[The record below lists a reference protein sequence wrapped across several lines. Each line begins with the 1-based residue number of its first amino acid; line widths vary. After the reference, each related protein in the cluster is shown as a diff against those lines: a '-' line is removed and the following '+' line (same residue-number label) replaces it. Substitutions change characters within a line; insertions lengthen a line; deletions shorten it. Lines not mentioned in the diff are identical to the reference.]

1 MPEQTLNVVYAIRH
15 RFDRSFE
22 YRYVGLTSRGQFRFI
37 EHLKA
42 AKQTS
47 HREYNSDKYVWIREK
62 MFQVEFDILETC
74 DSVEDLDFAE
84 RKWIHILIERGHR
97 LLNKTSGG
105 QFFVMSEETKRKI
118 GEASRGRLH
127 TDEARLK
134 ISQWHRENARY
145 GEDHPRYG
153 IQVSEETR
161 RKQSSLKTGE
171 NHWAFGLRGEDHY
184 NYGRVLT
191 EDHKKKISKA
201 LSGRT
206 VSEDVR
212 RRASERMMGHVKS
225 PETRRKHSEALKGKP
240 NKGAHSRWHTSR
252 ISSTQN
258 VSSVSEKLN
267 ETLT

>member
-1 MPEQTLNVVYAIRH
+1 MTDTPNVVYAIRH
-15 RFDRSFE
+15 RFDPSFE
-22 YRYVGLTSRGQFRFI
+22 YRYVGLTSRGQHRFV

-42 AKQTS
+42 ANQTS
-47 HREYNSDKYVWIREK
+47 HREYQSDKYVWMREK
-62 MFQVEFDILETC
+62 LFQVEFDILESC

-84 RKWIHILIERGHR
+84 RKWIHILSERGHR

-105 QFFVMSEETKRKI
+105 QFCVMSEETKRKI
-118 GEASRGRLH
+118 GESRRGILH
-127 TDEARLK
+127 TEETKLK
-134 ISQWHRENARY
+134 LSQWQRENAKH

-153 IQVSEETR
+153 ITVSTETR
-161 RKQSSLKTGE
+161 LKQSALKAGE

-191 EDHKKKISKA
+191 EEHKRKISKA

-225 PETRRKHSEALKGKP
+225 PETRRKNSEALKGKP

-252 ISSTQN
+252 DI
-258 VSSVSEKLN
+258 VDPKCIFCVGEIK
-267 ETLT
+267 

>member
-1 MPEQTLNVVYAIRH
+1 MRH
-15 RFDRSFE
+15 RFDPSFE
-22 YRYVGLTSRGQFRFI
+22 YRYVGLTSRGQNRFI
-37 EHLKA
+37 EHLKS

-62 MFQVEFDILETC
+62 LFQIEFDILETC

-84 RKWIHILIERGHR
+84 RKWIHILSKRGHR

-105 QFFVMSEETKRKI
+105 QYCVMSEETKRKI
-118 GEASRGRLH
+118 GAASLGRVH

-134 ISQWHRENARY
+134 ISQWHQANARY

-153 IQVSEETR
+153 ITVSDETR
-161 RKQSSLKTGE
+161 RKMSALKTGE
-171 NHWAFGLRGEDHY
+171 NHWAFGLRGENHY

-191 EDHKKKISKA
+191 EEHKTKISKS

-212 RRASERMMGHVKS
+212 RRASERMMGNVPS
-225 PETRRKHSEALKGKP
+225 LEARRKQSETMKGKP

-252 ISSTQN
+252 DI
-258 VSSVSEKLN
+258 VDPKCIFCVGKLN